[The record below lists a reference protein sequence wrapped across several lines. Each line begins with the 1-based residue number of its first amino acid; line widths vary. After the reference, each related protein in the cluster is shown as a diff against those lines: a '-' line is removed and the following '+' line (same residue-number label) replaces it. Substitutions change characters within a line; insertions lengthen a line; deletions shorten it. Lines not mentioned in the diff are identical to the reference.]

1 MDVISRNH
9 VTVIPGDGPTLLYAH
24 GFGCNQDMWAEITP
38 AFEGKYRQVLFDYVG
53 SGKSDL
59 AAFDRVRYGHLS
71 GYAQDILEVCEAL
84 EITEDVVCVG
94 HSVSCSISMLASIQ
108 RPELFRH
115 LVMVGPNPCFV
126 NDPPYIGG
134 FERQDLEELLEL
146 LDRNFMGWADLLAP
160 VAGGESESTEKRLHE
175 SFCSTDPNTT
185 RYFAHATF
193 FADNREDLPKV
204 KTPCVILQHRHDT
217 LAPQVVGEYL
227 HQHLPQSEL
236 RMLDVAGH
244 CAHMSHP
251 HLVIEAIQS
260 VLP

>member
-1 MDVISRNH
+1 MDVLSRNH
-9 VTVIPGDGPTLLYAH
+9 VTVLPGEGPTILYAH
-24 GFGCNQDMWAEITP
+24 GFGCNQGMWSDITP

-59 AAFDRVRYGHLS
+59 SAFDRVRYGHLG

-84 EITEDVVCVG
+84 NITENVICVA
-94 HSVSCSISMLASIQ
+94 HSVSCSIAMLASIIQ
-108 RPELFRH
+108 PQLFRH
-115 LVMVGPNPCFV
+115 IVMVGPNPCFV
-126 NDPPYIGG
+126 NDPPYVGG

-160 VAGGESESTEKRLHE
+160 VAGGESDSAGQRLHE

-204 KTPCVILQHRHDT
+204 QTPCLILQHKHDT

-227 HQHLPQSEL
+227 HQHLPKSEL
-236 RMLDVAGH
+236 RMLEVAGH

-251 HLVIEAIQS
+251 KLVIDAIRS
-260 VLP
+260 VTG

>member
-24 GFGCNQDMWAEITP
+24 GFGCNQEMWSEVIHP
-38 AFEGKYRQVLFDYVG
+38 FEGRYRQVLFDYVG
-53 SGKSDL
+53 SGKSDIT
-59 AAFDRVRYGHLS
+59 AFDRVKYGHLS
-71 GYAQDILEVCEAL
+71 GYSQDLVEVCDAL
-84 EITEDVVCVG
+84 NLTEDVICIA
-94 HSVSCSISMLASIQ
+94 HSVSCSIAMLASIE
-108 RPELFRH
+108 RPKLFRH
-115 LVMVGPNPCFV
+115 MVLVGPNPCFV

-160 VAGGESESTEKRLHE
+160 VASGDSESTEKRLHE

-193 FADNREDLPKV
+193 FADNRDEVSRV
-204 KTPCVILQHRHDT
+204 KTPCLILQHRHDA
-217 LAPQVVGEYL
+217 LAPQVVGEFM
-227 HQHLPQSEL
+227 HRQLPNSEL
-236 RMLDVAGH
+236 QILDVNGH

-251 HLVIEAIQS
+251 ELVIRAVQS
-260 VLP
+260 VLG